1 MISVPKYRS
10 NFDVQHF
17 FFFISVTEN
26 NAKCWRK
33 NHFKS
38 YALCYLDY
46 VHATY

>member
-17 FFFISVTEN
+17 YFCI
-26 NAKCWRK
+26 
-33 NHFKS
+33 

-46 VHATY
+46 VCLRIKNQPVTYLKCYFNIYV